1 MSALLFR
8 LRNVPND
15 EAEEIRQLLADH
27 AIEFYETSAGNW
39 GISFAGIW
47 VKDEAQL
54 AQARALI
61 ETYQKERLTSARAE
75 YDQQVSEGR
84 QRRMIDVIKENPI
97 RFLIYVAVIALVL
110 TLSIKPFLDLVGS

>member
-84 QRRMIDVIKENPI
+84 QRRMVDVIKENPI